1 MSIREQNTRVLRDIE
16 KITERALQEAWLTG
30 YQQALKDMSND
41 LDVKANDNE

>member
-1 MSIREQNTRVLRDIE
+1 MTIQEQNTRLIRDIATATE
-16 KITERALQEAWLTG
+16 KALQEAWLTG